1 MAQDLER
8 KIIRVLN
15 KDSRKSFRQIA
26 KEIGSSAPVVI
37 NKIKKLEK
45 IGAIKGYIPV
55 VDPEYFGYGLIVIV
69 AIRISHG
76 KLMETQRKIAKNP
89 HVFAIYDITG
99 EWDSLAIARFKNRK
113 ELNKFT
119 KSLLSERYVDRTITH
134 IVLNTVKDERK
145 VTV

>member
-8 KIIRVLN
+8 KIVKALN

-45 IGAIKGYIPV
+45 IGVIRGYIPI
-55 VDPEYFGYGLIVIV
+55 VDPEYFGYSLIVVV

-76 KLMETQRKIAKNP
+76 KLMETQKKIAKNP
-89 HVFAIYDITG
+89 NVFAIYDITG

-119 KSLLSERYVDRTITH
+119 KSLLSEKYVDRTITH
-134 IVLNTVKDERK
+134 IVLNTVKDERRIS
-145 VTV
+145 V

>member
-1 MAQDLER
+1 MDQDLER
-8 KIIRVLN
+8 KIIRALN

-45 IGAIKGYIPV
+45 KGAIKGYIPV